1 MGEKESALVAA
12 IAEIRDDDA
21 MNLVD
26 SYIAEG
32 MPPLQILELS
42 RQAMDVIGQRYECGE
57 YFLPE
62 LILAGDLLTL
72 IAQKVKPLLPH
83 ASRGVE
89 DGTNTVVIGTV
100 AGDLHDIGKNIVVLM
115 LEVNGFKVVD
125 LGIDVSVQKFVDA
138 VRQHQA
144 AVVGMSGF
152 LTMAFDSMRDTV
164 AAISKA
170 GMRDRV
176 KIMIGGGQVD
186 DIVKDYTGADA
197 YGASAMAAVTLC
209 EGWMRKTA

>member
-12 IAEIRDDDA
+12 IAEIREDDA

-32 MPPLQILELS
+32 MPPMQILELS
-42 RQAMDVIGQRYECGE
+42 RQAMDIIGQHYDCGE

-62 LILAGDLLTL
+62 LILAGDLLTQ

-83 ASRGVE
+83 TSRTD
-89 DGTNTVVIGTV
+89 DGNSTVIIGTV

-125 LGIDVSVQKFVDA
+125 LGIDVAIQKFVDA
-138 VRQHQA
+138 VREHKP

-170 GMRDRV
+170 GMRDQV

-186 DIVKDYTGADA
+186 DVVKDYTGADA
-197 YGASAMAAVTLC
+197 YGANAMAAVTLC
-209 EGWMRKTA
+209 EGWIRKAV

>member
-1 MGEKESALVAA
+1 MGDKEAALVAA
-12 IAEIRDDDA
+12 IAEIREDDA
-21 MNLVD
+21 MSLVE

-32 MPPLQILELS
+32 MAPMRILDLS
-42 RQAMDVIGQRYECGE
+42 REAMDVIGQRYECGE

-62 LILAGDLLTL
+62 LILAGDLLTE
-72 IAQKVKPLLPH
+72 IAHKVKPLLPH
-83 ASRGVE
+83 SSRG
-89 DGTNTVVIGTV
+89 DGSNSTVIIGTV

-125 LGIDVSVQKFVDA
+125 LGIDVSIQKFVDA
-138 VRQHQA
+138 VREHKP

-170 GMRDRV
+170 GVRDQV

-186 DIVKDYTGADA
+186 EVVKDYTGADA

-209 EGWMRKTA
+209 EGWTRKAV